1 MCCNEPE
8 VVSINMDDLWRLAE
22 RFHSKPMRMA
32 KIYCK
37 RHPTDKTA
45 WALKK
50 VKPCQFYDPER
61 KGCKI
66 YNYRPDICRAYP
78 FISQY
83 FEPGSIKIYPGCQGC
98 KDIIEE
104 FNLNVVEESGD
115 EKGNLVLNANEEGP
129 AVLARRHAD
138 RLGGLT
144 PNAGK
149 YTVRALRNTNGP
161 KTSKGAPSR
170 SRPSGT
176 DGL

>member
-8 VVSINMDDLWRLAE
+8 IVSINMDDLWRLAE

-37 RHPTDKTA
+37 RHPTNKTA

-78 FISQY
+78 FISQFY
-83 FEPGSIKIYPGCQGC
+83 EPGSIKIYPGCQGC
-98 KDIIEE
+98 KEIIEE
-104 FNLNVVEESGD
+104 FNLKVVEEDND
-115 EKGNLVLNANEEGP
+115 EKGNLVLNSDEEGP
-129 AVLARRHAD
+129 GVLDGRQAHRQRGFAP
-138 RLGGLT
+138 LGHEY
-144 PNAGK
+144 N
-149 YTVRALRNTNGP
+149 VRPIRNTERT
-161 KTSKGAPSR
+161 KTSKGSA
-170 SRPSGT
+170 SGR
-176 DGL
+176 GP